1 MGQNTVEILSSINKL
16 LTQVVQNTSS
26 QNKKSENVIKKINQ
40 GNVIEP
46 AQSESKGVNVSTGS
60 ISGVVKSLAQLP
72 PVVKSIAGLS
82 GKTTKNFEKVIESI
96 VSVTKRLNEAASQ
109 DYTQIKKYTD
119 DLGTIANSVHVIMK
133 KMSSAVVLAPIALV
147 GIMLSVPVFI
157 AFAGLLKLITSLGS
171 FLSEADSKKM
181 QEYTKSLDS
190 VMGFMMKASLLVGIC
205 LGMGVLLMLGN
216 TGKIVLGGLIAFAG
230 VMLVTIAV
238 MAITGKASN
247 MAKEI
252 GGKALKD
259 MMFFIGGMVLLTAVL
274 FGFGAILMNVNT
286 GKYVLGGLIAF
297 TAVMLVTLAVVGITA
312 LAAKWVKDFGT
323 NALKDIMFFTV
334 GMLIITGALFGF
346 GAILMNGDTGKL
358 ILGGLI
364 GFAAT
369 MVVMIS
375 VIGISALAAKWITET
390 KAIDSLWKMMAF
402 AGTAML
408 MVVASKYLGDMV
420 LSSWDSILAG
430 FGATAAVM
438 LALVG
443 IAVLVSM
450 VKSTVIQGVATLA
463 IVVGLAVAA
472 IGIVYL
478 ALKLSDEAKG
488 KWGQITLALV
498 AVTGVLLAFVALA
511 AAATFAAPYI
521 APGAAALLLVAGFAI
536 GAVLV
541 VQKIVEFQK
550 FKEESGVEWSDVI
563 ANVVA
568 IAGVIGVF
576 GVLATAMGVVSPFVA
591 LGSIAILPLNLFVI
605 GAISIVKRLIEFSAS
620 FLESGV
626 NWDVLGIDLKN
637 LATTVAVFGVLATAM
652 GLVMPFVT
660 LGTIAMLP
668 LNLFV
673 VGATIIMKTLVDFSL
688 SIKESGLSW
697 IDYAKDIAAMATT
710 IGAFSI
716 LASALTL
723 VLPFVAVGTLAI
735 LPLNIF
741 VAGSLLIMKNLVDFS
756 LSIKE
761 SGLSWIDYAKDI
773 AAMATTIGAFSLLAS
788 ALTVLLPFVTVGT
801 LAILPLN
808 IFVAGSLLIMKN
820 LVDFSLS
827 IKESGLSWGSYVA
840 DIAAM
845 ATTIGAFSILASA
858 LTVVL
863 PFVTV
868 GSLAILPL
876 NLFVAGAVS
885 MVNMLVGFSTSF
897 KDSGVSW
904 LDLASDI
911 AVIATTIGALSLI
924 ATAISVLAIPV
935 TVAAV
940 AILPLN
946 LFVAG
951 ATSVVQKLVGF
962 STSFKDSGVSWLDLA
977 SDIAV
982 IATVVGSLS
991 LIAGAMSL
999 AIIPITMGMGAM
1011 FGVNKFVSLVTN
1023 TIKNL
1028 STISTT
1034 ISEIGKDNII
1044 NTLNKDVK
1052 SILGAVNSD
1061 NFDVPIGLLG
1071 IAKLTAKHRSVEQ
1084 LVHSFM
1090 LAAKDLCKIAVIGN
1104 MIDGEGRISPQIGTD
1119 NEGNPIYGDPVD
1131 IVHVSTTIMSSIKAF
1146 TSVLDSGLL
1155 DVDKM
1160 KDAKKSFGILA
1171 SIVDPISRFLNLLTG
1186 FVGGTDKSGD
1196 ATLTPVK
1203 IDDKGNI
1210 IKGAPC
1216 KVVVVAKSI
1225 VSAVDS
1231 FVGTL
1236 FAPSVIEKWQG
1247 YINGSSG
1254 RKQKKAVTGVMGV
1267 LGEIVDPI
1275 NALINLL
1282 TGYDGDGTTI
1292 STVSMDSNGKVVKGP
1307 SVDPKKIATSI
1318 LNSVSSF
1325 VDTIFNKNTM
1335 KKWEDAA
1342 DYDSDIITTLKS
1354 QIENLVQ
1361 LGASLSNDN
1370 IKPDL
1375 IKSNGLALGSI
1386 FNDVFGNVT
1395 DDLMVTAETM
1405 QAGKSLTKGKVS
1417 LYGSFAKLLE
1427 LSNDLSN
1434 VNVTALGT
1442 KSKAI
1447 TSAMAEIFGYTFNSA
1462 IPKVQELSKHTGTL
1476 TANLKDFDKTLMSDS
1491 NRRKKAIDEFKD
1503 SIEELL
1509 KKFSNAGDS
1518 VHELYELVT
1527 QLEHMD
1533 GDKISDNIS
1542 KINTKKG
1549 GTSTTQNDGT
1559 STTQNKQ
1566 NTQTSQSID
1575 ADTLASAFEVAIR
1588 NALAGMTIKNTDSA
1602 SFATG
1607 SGTIDDVVTAISE
1620 ISYKVEI

>member
-1 MGQNTVEILSSINKL
+1 M
-16 LTQVVQNTSS
+16 
-26 QNKKSENVIKKINQ
+26 
-40 GNVIEP
+40 
-46 AQSESKGVNVSTGS
+46 
-60 ISGVVKSLAQLP
+60 
-72 PVVKSIAGLS
+72 
-82 GKTTKNFEKVIESI
+82 
-96 VSVTKRLNEAASQ
+96 
-109 DYTQIKKYTD
+109 
-119 DLGTIANSVHVIMK
+119 
-133 KMSSAVVLAPIALV
+133 
-147 GIMLSVPVFI
+147 
-157 AFAGLLKLITSLGS
+157 
-171 FLSEADSKKM
+171 
-181 QEYTKSLDS
+181 
-190 VMGFMMKASLLVGIC
+190 
-205 LGMGVLLMLGN
+205 
-216 TGKIVLGGLIAFAG
+216 
-230 VMLVTIAV
+230 
-238 MAITGKASN
+238 
-247 MAKEI
+247 
-252 GGKALKD
+252 
-259 MMFFIGGMVLLTAVL
+259 
-274 FGFGAILMNVNT
+274 
-286 GKYVLGGLIAF
+286 
-297 TAVMLVTLAVVGITA
+297 
-312 LAAKWVKDFGT
+312 
-323 NALKDIMFFTV
+323 
-334 GMLIITGALFGF
+334 
-346 GAILMNGDTGKL
+346 
-358 ILGGLI
+358 
-364 GFAAT
+364 
-369 MVVMIS
+369 
-375 VIGISALAAKWITET
+375 
-390 KAIDSLWKMMAF
+390 
-402 AGTAML
+402 
-408 MVVASKYLGDMV
+408 
-420 LSSWDSILAG
+420 
-430 FGATAAVM
+430 
-438 LALVG
+438 
-443 IAVLVSM
+443 
-450 VKSTVIQGVATLA
+450 
-463 IVVGLAVAA
+463 
-472 IGIVYL
+472 
-478 ALKLSDEAKG
+478 
-488 KWGQITLALV
+488 
-498 AVTGVLLAFVALA
+498 
-511 AAATFAAPYI
+511 
-521 APGAAALLLVAGFAI
+521 
-536 GAVLV
+536 
-541 VQKIVEFQK
+541 
-550 FKEESGVEWSDVI
+550 
-563 ANVVA
+563 
-568 IAGVIGVF
+568 
-576 GVLATAMGVVSPFVA
+576 
-591 LGSIAILPLNLFVI
+591 
-605 GAISIVKRLIEFSAS
+605 
-620 FLESGV
+620 
-626 NWDVLGIDLKN
+626 
-637 LATTVAVFGVLATAM
+637 
-652 GLVMPFVT
+652 
-660 LGTIAMLP
+660 
-668 LNLFV
+668 
-673 VGATIIMKTLVDFSL
+673 
-688 SIKESGLSW
+688 
-697 IDYAKDIAAMATT
+697 
-710 IGAFSI
+710 
-716 LASALTL
+716 
-723 VLPFVAVGTLAI
+723 
-735 LPLNIF
+735 
-741 VAGSLLIMKNLVDFS
+741 
-756 LSIKE
+756 
-761 SGLSWIDYAKDI
+761 
-773 AAMATTIGAFSLLAS
+773 
-788 ALTVLLPFVTVGT
+788 
-801 LAILPLN
+801 
-808 IFVAGSLLIMKN
+808 
-820 LVDFSLS
+820 
-827 IKESGLSWGSYVA
+827 
-840 DIAAM
+840 
-845 ATTIGAFSILASA
+845 
-858 LTVVL
+858 
-863 PFVTV
+863 
-868 GSLAILPL
+868 
-876 NLFVAGAVS
+876 
-885 MVNMLVGFSTSF
+885 
-897 KDSGVSW
+897 
-904 LDLASDI
+904 ASDI
-911 AVIATTIGALSLI
+911 AVIATTIGSLSLI

-935 TVAAV
+935 TVAAA

-946 LFVAG
+946 IFVVG

-1052 SILGAVNSD
+1052 SILGAVNFD

-1216 KVVVVAKSI
+1216 NVVVVAKSI

-1236 FAPSVIEKWQG
+1236 FAPSVIEKWKG

-1434 VNVTALGT
+1434 VDAVALGT

-1447 TSAMAEIFGYTFNSA
+1447 TSAMAEIFGYTFDSA

-1491 NRRKKAIDEFKD
+1491 NRRKRAINEFKD

-1518 VHELYELVT
+1518 VHELHELVT
-1527 QLEHMD
+1527 QLENMD

-1542 KINTKKG
+1542 KINVKKG
-1549 GTSTTQNDGT
+1549 GPSTTQNGGA
-1559 STTQNKQ
+1559 SQYTQNNQGAQ
-1566 NTQTSQSID
+1566 NTQSIQTSQSID
-1575 ADTLASAFEVAIR
+1575 PGVLASALEVAIR
-1588 NALAGMTIKNTDSA
+1588 NALTGMTIKNTDSA
-1602 SFATG
+1602 SFASG